1 MANGARLLTLAL
13 AIGAATSCSDALERD
28 TTAGQV
34 VVVLNSADLTLS
46 LVDATNFQVAT
57 TPLSAGGTPTTL
69 GARESAVLVPLG
81 AADAVRVLD
90 LAGGGSTTGLG
101 AGSGATGAAI
111 VDDLLAWVAN
121 PGLGTA
127 TLLDYRTG
135 DTVRSVAA
143 GAFPQAVAVVGSDA
157 FIVNGN
163 LVGGRPAGPS
173 WITATTAAGGS
184 GDSIPLTG
192 LNARFVTVG
201 ADGLLYVVSAGD
213 AGAANG
219 RVSVVDPATKRELVV
234 INGLGESPG
243 SAVYHPSGRLLVAS
257 LTEGILEINASTRS
271 ITRGP
276 GNGIKP
282 AGDGV
287 AALALD
293 PRGRVYAVASRGC
306 VGAPGVVHVLSAPPD
321 YDVLRTVTVGN
332 CPVAAAAAF
341 RP

>member
-1 MANGARLLTLAL
+1 MARFRFAFAL
-13 AIGAATSCSDALERD
+13 IAAAAACSDALEQD

-34 VVVLNSADLTLS
+34 IVVLNSADLTLS

-69 GARESAVLVPLG
+69 GARESVVLVPLG

-90 LAGGGSTTGLG
+90 LAGGGRTTGLA
-101 AGSGATGAAI
+101 AGSGATGAA
-111 VDDLLAWVAN
+111 VADDSLAWVAN
-121 PGLGTA
+121 TGLGTA
-127 TLLDYRTG
+127 TLLDYRTS
-135 DTVRSVAA
+135 DTVRSVTA
-143 GAFPQAVAVVGSDA
+143 GVSPQAVTVVGADV
-157 FIVNGN
+157 FIVNSN
-163 LVGGRPAGPS
+163 LAGGRPAGPS

-184 GDSIPLTG
+184 GDSIALTG
-192 LNARFVTVG
+192 TNARFVVGG

-213 AGAANG
+213 SGAANG
-219 RVSVVDPATKRELVV
+219 RVSVVDPATRRELVV

-257 LTEGILEINASTRS
+257 LTEGIIEINASTRS

-287 AALALD
+287 AVLALD

-332 CPVAAAAAF
+332 CPMAAVGAF
-341 RP
+341 KP

>member
-1 MANGARLLTLAL
+1 MANGLRFFALAL
-13 AIGAATSCSDALERD
+13 AASACSDALEED

-34 VVVLNSADLTLS
+34 IVVLNATDLSLS
-46 LVDATNFQVAT
+46 LVDATDFQVAT
-57 TPLSAGGTPTTL
+57 APLSGGGTPTTL

-81 AADAVRVLD
+81 NADAVQVLD
-90 LAGGGSTTGLG
+90 LAGGGGTTDLA
-101 AGSGATGAAI
+101 AGSGATGAA
-111 VDDLLAWVAN
+111 VANDSLAWVAN
-121 PGLGTA
+121 PGLQTA

-143 GAFPQAVAVVGSDA
+143 GVFPQAVAVVGSDV

-163 LVGGRPAGPS
+163 LVGGAPAGPS
-173 WITATTAAGGS
+173 WITATTAAGGT
-184 GDSIPLTG
+184 GDSLALTG
-192 LNARFVTVG
+192 TRARSIVGG

-213 AGAANG
+213 SGAANG

-243 SAVYHPSGRLLVAS
+243 SAVYHPSGRLLVTS
-257 LTEGILEINASTRS
+257 LTEGILEINTSTRS

-282 AGDGV
+282 TGDGV

-293 PRGRVYAVASRGC
+293 
-306 VGAPGVVHVLSAPPD
+306 
-321 YDVLRTVTVGN
+321 
-332 CPVAAAAAF
+332 
-341 RP
+341 

>member
-1 MANGARLLTLAL
+1 MANGFRFLSLLAC
-13 AIGAATSCSDALERD
+13 AACSDALEQD

-111 VDDLLAWVAN
+111 VDDSLAWVAN

-143 GAFPQAVAVVGSDA
+143 GVFPQAVAVVGSDA

-163 LVGGRPAGPS
+163 LVGGLPAGPS
-173 WITATTAAGGS
+173 WITATTATTAAGGS

-213 AGAANG
+213 SGAANG

-271 ITRGP
+271 ITHGP

-332 CPVAAAAAF
+332 CPMAAVGAF